1 MKGVKDMNIFN
12 MTDEEFEKY
21 LQDNIDNI
29 PPAILLDELIKCGL
43 TTEEVD
49 EEIAF

>member
-1 MKGVKDMNIFN
+1 MNIFS
-12 MTDEEFEKY
+12 MSDEEFEKF

-43 TTEEVD
+43 TTEECD
-49 EEIAF
+49 DSDYFF

>member
-1 MKGVKDMNIFN
+1 MNIFN
-12 MTDEEFEKY
+12 MSDEEFEKF

-43 TTEEVD
+43 TIEEV
-49 EEIAF
+49 EEDIAF